1 MAQRVLFRA
10 SGLRAGPGRLPHLTR
25 SFSTVLDTPVDPGTQ
40 QIRQTTPRTSVFEN
54 ALNATAPRTNW
65 TKDEIAEI
73 YNTSL
78 IDLTY
83 ASVG

>member
-10 SGLRAGPGRLPHLTR
+10 SGLRVGPGRVHHLSR

-40 QIRQTTPRTSVFEN
+40 QIRQSAVRTDVFEN
-54 ALNATAPRTNW
+54 ALNAKAPRTTW

-83 ASVG
+83 AAVG